1 MKRFISVRTRWECV
15 WHIDPEFIGAKWS
28 TIDVY
33 LEERLIRDCMDYK
46 TPVLAR

>member
-1 MKRFISVRTRWECV
+1 MKRFISVRTRWQCV

-33 LEERLIRDCMDYK
+33 LDCMDYK